1 VLVVRGW
8 DLLKCVPRFALVLLV
23 RSTGHGTRRGGA
35 AMRVERWLGFARW
48 VLEIQWAPTIYRATS
63 PSHAGNELQLH
74 CVSDLGIESNFLR
87 LSVIRLMGKTSFETL
102 VLSAW

>member
-1 VLVVRGW
+1 
-8 DLLKCVPRFALVLLV
+8 
-23 RSTGHGTRRGGA
+23 
-35 AMRVERWLGFARW
+35 MRVERWLGFVRW
-48 VLEIQWAPTIYRATS
+48 VLEIQRAPTIYRATS